1 MAVTFL
7 IVLLVFLLHDLYISL
22 ALMRGAAWW
31 AHVLLWLPAIVALCV
46 LLSAR
51 HGLSAP
57 KTQLFTELV
66 LCVTLPQIVLT
77 VFSLL
82 GKLIDIACPQACSIG
97 NGIGIAAG
105 AVIALLALYG
115 LFFGWKTLT
124 VRKVDLSFANLPEAF
139 DGYKIVQ
146 LSDLHVGTYGDKT
159 AFVEKVVRRA
169 NEENADLIAFTG
181 DLINTSP
188 TEIAPFE
195 QVLSQLKAKDGV
207 MSVLGNHDYCIYAMS
222 RQQPLSLRKAVEPVI
237 EAERR
242 MGWDLLLNEHRIIHR
257 DNDSIALVGV
267 ENTGKPPFPEIGDL
281 KGALAGIPD
290 DTFTILLSHDPSHW
304 RMEVVPQTSI
314 PLTLSGHTHA
324 MQFKVGRWSPSKWL
338 YPEWSGL
345 YEEGPQRLFVSEG
358 IGGTIP
364 FRLGTKPEI
373 VVVTLRRKKSHPHI

>member
-1 MAVTFL
+1 MAITIL
-7 IVLLVFLLHDLYISL
+7 IILLFFLLPDLYISL

-31 AHVLLWLPAIVALCV
+31 THVLLWLPAVVALCV
-46 LLSAR
+46 LVSSRNGISAT
-51 HGLSAP
+51 
-57 KTQLFTELV
+57 KTQLFTGLV
-66 LCVTLPQIVLT
+66 LCLTLPQIVLT

-82 GKLIDIACPQACSIG
+82 GKLAGLAWPQAASIG

-105 AVIALLALYG
+105 VVIALLALYG
-115 LFFGWKTLT
+115 LFFGWKALT
-124 VRKVDLSFANLPEAF
+124 VKEVELSFAELPEAF

-146 LSDLHVGTYGDKT
+146 LSDLHIGTYGGKT

-169 NEENADLIAFTG
+169 DEENADLIAFTG

-188 TEIAPFE
+188 NEIAAFE
-195 QVLSQLKAKDGV
+195 TTLSQLSAKDGV
-207 MSVLGNHDYCIYAMS
+207 VSVLGNHDYCIYAMS
-222 RQQPLSLRKAVEPVI
+222 RQQPLSIRKAVTPVI

-242 MGWDLLLNEHRIIHR
+242 MGWDLLLNEHRVIYR
-257 DNDSIALVGV
+257 GADSIALVGV

-281 KGALAGIPD
+281 KGAMANIPVGV
-290 DTFTILLSHDPSHW
+290 FTILLSHDPSHW
-304 RMEVVPQTSI
+304 RLEVIPKTDI

-338 YPEWSGL
+338 YPEWGGL
-345 YEEGPQRLFVSEG
+345 YEEGLQRLFVSEG

-373 VVVTLRRKKSHPHI
+373 VVITLRTNQEK